1 MIFALPRL
9 LRISRASEVYG
20 LSILYLVLTAS
31 YLAEVLPWWAAI
43 PLAPIAIQAP
53 LPIMG
58 AIILP
63 RWNVHVTV
71 HSRMLTT
78 LMIAASLLVR
88 SPLAWAFLALVAAN
102 AVAALVERR

>member
-1 MIFALPRL
+1 MIFALARL
-9 LRISRASEVYG
+9 LRLPRAVEVYG

-31 YLAEVLPWWAAI
+31 FLGEILPWWAAI
-43 PLAPIAIQAP
+43 PLAPIAIQIP

-63 RWNVHVTV
+63 LWRNNTTV
-71 HSRMLTT
+71 NSRMMMT
-78 LMIAASLLVR
+78 LLVAASLWVR

-102 AVAALVERR
+102 GVAAAVERR